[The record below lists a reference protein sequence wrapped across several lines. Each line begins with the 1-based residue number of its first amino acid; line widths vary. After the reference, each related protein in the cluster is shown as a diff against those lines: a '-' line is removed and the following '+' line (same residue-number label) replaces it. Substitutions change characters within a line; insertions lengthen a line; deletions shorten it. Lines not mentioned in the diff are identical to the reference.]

1 MDLRKIET
9 KVWKHVVFHRF
20 SMMKK
25 DDVMEIIAETEPQEI
40 HQIFNDKFADKHEWS
55 YKKNVPGE
63 CVIHIKKN
71 QHESKVDGG
80 IVITKEF
87 DARPFHPAQRHE
99 MVFTA
104 FDELLPGE
112 AFVFI
117 NDHDPKP
124 LYYQIEAES
133 QEAFT
138 WEYLEDGPDA
148 WKVKV
153 AKKLH

>member
-1 MDLRKIET
+1 
-9 KVWKHVVFHRF
+9 
-20 SMMKK
+20 
-25 DDVMEIIAETEPQEI
+25 
-40 HQIFNDKFADKHEWS
+40 
-55 YKKNVPGE
+55 
-63 CVIHIKKN
+63 
-71 QHESKVDGG
+71 
-80 IVITKEF
+80 
-87 DARPFHPAQRHE
+87 